1 MSATAVTAQE
11 IKAEF
16 LRAVDDDARAFDAV
30 MAAGRLPKATHDEQ
44 AARAAAMQQAT
55 MGAIEVPMSV
65 MRACARALPLVEFV
79 ARDGNKNSVSDAGVA
94 ALCLQTASKGAHLN
108 VLINTQGLADKKTAE
123 KLSTE
128 ANALWD
134 QVNSGVKKIV
144 AGVESSFGA

>member
-1 MSATAVTAQE
+1 LSAE
-11 IKAEF
+11 IASI
-16 LRAVDDDARAFDAV
+16 
-30 MAAGRLPKATHDEQ
+30 T
-44 AARAAAMQQAT
+44 
-55 MGAIEVPMSV
+55 S
-65 MRACARALPLVEFV
+65 RALPLVEFV

-144 AGVESSFGA
+144 ADVESSFGA